1 MAAPQRHRPSRV
13 SGDGPK
19 PVQREDLILL
29 KVGPII
35 PIEKVGKE
43 VRMHGRRLSVSLA
56 ILTAGTVLSLPLVGA
71 SVPEALATPEALG
84 ERLFFDVNL
93 SLNRT
98 QSCASCH
105 DPAHAFADPRGM
117 ASPGDDGV
125 SLGDR
130 NAPTAAYAA
139 LTPAFHRNANG
150 DWIGGQFLD
159 GRAATLEDQA
169 GGPPLNPV
177 EMGMPD
183 AAAVVARLGEDPAYR
198 AAFPALYGAGV
209 LEDVPAAF
217 RAMTDAIAAFERTE
231 VFAPFDSKYDR
242 WLKGEAEL
250 TQEEELGRVLFF
262 SQQFTN
268 CAECHQL
275 ADRQMDPRETFTDYR
290 YHNIGTPENHALR
303 GMNGVPPGTIDA
315 GLAGN
320 PAVADLAALGKFRTP
335 TLRNVA
341 VTGPYMHN
349 GVFEDLRTVVL
360 FYNTFNTRAETRLI
374 NPETGEPFGPPQVA
388 DTLSREELEAG
399 PALDDRRIDAIV
411 AFLKTLTDAGYEHL
425 LED

>member
-1 MAAPQRHRPSRV
+1 MLSAGAA
-13 SGDGPK
+13 
-19 PVQREDLILL
+19 
-29 KVGPII
+29 
-35 PIEKVGKE
+35 
-43 VRMHGRRLSVSLA
+43 LSVPL
-56 ILTAGTVLSLPLVGA
+56 LGAGAPD
-71 SVPEALATPEALG
+71 VPATPEALG

-98 QSCASCH
+98 QSCATCH
-105 DPAHAFADPRGM
+105 DPAHAFADPRGP

-139 LTPAFHRNANG
+139 LTPAFHRRADG
-150 DWIGGQFLD
+150 EWIGGQFLD
-159 GRAATLEDQA
+159 GRASTLEGQA
-169 GGPPLNPV
+169 GGPPLNPI
-177 EMGMPD
+177 EMGMHDEP
-183 AAAVVARLGEDPAYR
+183 AVVARLLEDPAYR
-198 AAFPALYGAGV
+198 AAFPAIYGAGV
-209 LEDVPAAF
+209 LDDVPAAY
-217 RAMTDAIAAFERTE
+217 RAMTEAIAAFERTE

-242 WLKGEAEL
+242 WLRGEAEL

-275 ADRQMDPRETFTDYR
+275 AAGQMDPRETFTDYR

-303 GMNGVPPGTIDA
+303 ATNGVAPGTVDE

-320 PAVADLAALGKFRTP
+320 PAVADPAKRGKFRTP

-360 FYNTFNTRAETRLI
+360 FYNTFNTRSEARLI
-374 NPETGEPFGPPQVA
+374 NPETGAPFGPPQVP
-388 DTLSREELEAG
+388 DTLSLVELEAG
-399 PALDDRRIDAIV
+399 PALDERRIDAIV
-411 AFLKTLTDAGYEHL
+411 AFLNTLTDARYEHL
-425 LED
+425 LEE